1 MTHVARCITT
11 DRTRAQA
18 KSTSRSSLGHQTP
31 GAAGREARIGSGARV
46 RGRIHGDGDL
56 TVDGYVAGDIV
67 IQGQLTIS
75 EGGSVEAESV
85 EAESLTIGGS
95 LEGDVRVSGQVRAL
109 AGSKVTGNVR
119 GGGIAIDDGAEFA
132 GRIDCEFSLPAEL
145 EGGGST
151 STSSSGSTAASR
163 RR

>member
-1 MTHVARCITT
+1 M
-11 DRTRAQA
+11 AQA
-18 KSTSRSSLGHQTP
+18 KSTSRSSAG
-31 GAAGREARIGSGARV
+31 GAVGREARIGSGARV

-56 TVDGYVAGDIV
+56 TVDGHVAGDIV

-95 LEGDVRVSGQVRAL
+95 LEGDVRVSGQVRVL
-109 AGSKVTGNVR
+109 AGSKMTGNVR

-145 EGGGST
+145 ESGGSA
-151 STSSSGSTAASR
+151 SSSSSGSTGASR